1 MSQQDEDIFLREMRG
16 VRRLP
21 EEPLVVAPARQSP
34 TLSQLA
40 RRQAADRDPA
50 NPGKELLSLPE
61 QVREVGPHDLVGLKK
76 DGVQEG
82 VYRKLRLG
90 KYEPQSRLDLHRVT
104 LRDARIQV
112 IDFLNTGYQHGLRTV
127 LITHGKGYH
136 SVTPGRLKSY
146 VLHWL
151 EERDL
156 VLAFHSAKPWHGGAG
171 ATYVLLRKAPEASL
185 RNREQYTQ
193 GR

>member
-21 EEPLVVAPARQSP
+21 EEPLVVASARQSP

-151 EERDL
+151 EEWDL
-156 VLAFHSAKPWHGGAG
+156 ALALHSAKPWHGGAG

>member
-1 MSQQDEDIFLREMRG
+1 MSNQDDDLFESEMRG

-21 EEPLVVAPARQSP
+21 EQPVPVRPRRGAP

-40 RRQAADRDPA
+40 RREAAGQGPA
-50 NPGKELLSLPE
+50 TNREALSLPE

-104 LRDARIQV
+104 LKDARIQV
-112 IDFLNTGYQHGLRTV
+112 TDFLNSASHHGLRTV

-136 SVTPGRLKSY
+136 SITPGRLKSY

-151 EERDL
+151 EEWDL

-185 RNREQYTQ
+185 RNREQYSK

>member
-1 MSQQDEDIFLREMRG
+1 MSQQDDDLFAKEMRG

-21 EEPLVVAPARQSP
+21 ESPVVRAPVRQTP
-34 TLSQLA
+34 TLAQQA
-40 RRQAADRDPA
+40 RRQAADRETRSVR
-50 NPGKELLSLPE
+50 ELLSLPE
-61 QVREVGPHDLVGLKK
+61 QVTEVGPHDLVGLKK

-90 KYEPQSRLDLHRVT
+90 KYDPQSRLDLHRVT
-104 LRDARIQV
+104 LKDAREQV
-112 IDFLNTGYQHGLRTV
+112 IAFLNDAYAHGLRTV

-146 VLHWL
+146 VVHWL
-151 EERDL
+151 EEWDL
-156 VLAFHSAKPWHGGAG
+156 VLAYHSAKPWHGGAG
-171 ATYVLLRKAPEASL
+171 ATYVLIRKAPEASL
-185 RNREQYTQ
+185 RNREQFSQ